1 MIKGVRL
8 QHCHIQ
14 FSVLI
19 AMHLVHMKKRRAE
32 QANNPGKRRS
42 PGSAKKEKRLLNNSS
57 VNEGKPAEDVED
69 IYARRQD
76 GTGADLLH
84 EGLPIKMGKK
94 LHRVSRI
101 MAQKETD
108 NSDEPSNPQNLHVQE
123 EAEGRHCSPQQKLL
137 SLKENIARLATQ
149 LQEQPDENTHSLN
162 ELCRYA
168 CSEVEAECVLAI
180 AALVPVFK
188 SLAPSYKIRTL
199 SESEKREKVS
209 REVAKQR
216 EFEEGFV
223 RYYRK
228 FIDRLQTLSVESL
241 KPTLSSLLLTTSITA
256 ACELCMSS
264 LRYFNFN
271 EDLFSILIRCLGRKP
286 RDNGANSQFTHCI
299 RTIEALLKED
309 GEQGE
314 ISLKITRILSTKI
327 KKVSYRVDE
336 SVFNVFLCLSI
347 LNNADPFI
355 NNSNQRKTEGY
366 SKKKR
371 IHLSKKER
379 KARKEAKAIDEEMLR
394 AEQAVSA
401 KDRVQYQAQILQCL
415 FKLYLET
422 LRDSLLKSSDA
433 HHLVAAVLE
442 GLSRFGPMANI
453 DLVGD
458 FLEVLKE
465 LMDRII
471 WDQEIG
477 STLKFPAKGIYS
489 AEDIRQILLCVA
501 TSFALI
507 SNHTEHGKLPFPVDL
522 SRFVEGLYAVI
533 TDIGL
538 DADLELSSR
547 SLRLED
553 PLGEELGEEKPA
565 VNVSTRSE
573 LLVKCLDFIF
583 FRSKSGSKTRVMLFL
598 KRLFMMSLHTPEK
611 TTNANFKFI
620 SKLLHRYGEFV
631 NTLWSTEDK
640 VEDTVHKLGFE
651 HDLIDCNMKTSNAH
665 SAILWENIL
674 YESHYC
680 QTHRDLSRSLAKFSK

>member
-1 MIKGVRL
+1 
-8 QHCHIQ
+8 
-14 FSVLI
+14 
-19 AMHLVHMKKRRAE
+19 MHLIHMEKRRAE
-32 QANNPGKRRS
+32 QAAYPSKRRS
-42 PGSAKKEKRLLNNSS
+42 LGSTKKGKWPSKNSS
-57 VNEGKPAEDVED
+57 AHEGEPAEDVED
-69 IYARRQD
+69 MYARRQD
-76 GTGADLLH
+76 DTGAELLH
-84 EGLPIKMGKK
+84 EGLPIKMGKR
-94 LHRVSRI
+94 LHRVSRVL
-101 MAQKETD
+101 AQKETED
-108 NSDEPSNPQNLHVQE
+108 LDEPSNPQKPHVQKD
-123 EAEGRHCSPQQKLL
+123 AEGRHYSPQQKLL
-137 SLKENIARLATQ
+137 TLKEDIAKLATQ
-149 LQEQPDENTHSLN
+149 LQDQPDENTHALN

-188 SLAPSYKIRTL
+188 SLAPSYKIRAL
-199 SESEKREKVS
+199 SETEKREKVS

-216 EFEEGFV
+216 DFEESFV
-223 RYYRK
+223 RSYRK
-228 FIDRLQTLSVESL
+228 FIDRLQFLSVESQ
-241 KPTLSSLLLTTSITA
+241 KPTTSRLQLTTSITA

-286 RDNGANSQFTHCI
+286 RDMDATNQFIHCI
-299 RTIEALLKED
+299 RTIEALLKDD

-314 ISLKITRILSTKI
+314 ISLKITRLLSSKI

-347 LNNADPFI
+347 LNNADPFT
-355 NNSNQRKTEGY
+355 NNSNQRTTEGLL
-366 SKKKR
+366 KKQR
-371 IHLSKKER
+371 VHLSKKER

-401 KDRVQYQAQILQCL
+401 KDRVQFQAQILQCL

-422 LRDSLLKSSDA
+422 LRDSLMKSSDA
-433 HHLVAAVLE
+433 HNLVAAVLE

-471 WDQEIG
+471 WDQDVGRIH
-477 STLKFPAKGIYS
+477 KFPARGIYG

-538 DADLELSSR
+538 DADLELSTK

-620 SKLLHRYGEFV
+620 SKLLHRYGDFV

-651 HDLIDCNMKTSNAH
+651 HDLIDCNMKTSSAH

-680 QTHRDLSRSLAKFSK
+680 QTHRDLSRSLAKLSK

>member
-477 STLKFPAKGIYS
+477 STLKVPAKGIYS